1 MQDFYQ
7 EKAYEQCASARIPV
21 PYNPAVDIIND
32 GWQET
37 LALIAKQA
45 TLLTEN
51 SQL

>member
-7 EKAYEQCASARIPV
+7 EKAYEQCASAHIPV
-21 PYNPAVDIIND
+21 HFNPAADIIND

-45 TLLTEN
+45 SLLT
-51 SQL
+51 